1 MAVPRYEIACRD
13 VTVAVGWRDQCE
25 LRENLSSHI
34 AHPHEQCG
42 TLSYGLEA
50 AQQFEVVVEFSL
62 RLIAGLAERNRRREH
77 ERRREGDTGDLHAVD
92 VVHHVPCRQ
101 QLAGLGACGVK
112 EVQHD
117 GRTAAGNAVD
127 RRVAVVGHH
136 TVWCLHDGFDD
147 FGGVEIEDFDCCG
160 GITGG
165 DETSFDC
172 KWPHAG
178 KHVSTVGC
186 RVDRPFPNCDLCK
199 QIVDVNAGPR

>member
-1 MAVPRYEIACRD
+1 MAVRGYEIACSD
-13 VTVAVGWRDQCE
+13 VTVDFGWRNQCE
-25 LRENLSSHI
+25 LGENLSSHI

-42 TLSYGLEA
+42 TLSYRLEA
-50 AQQFEVVVEFSL
+50 AQQVGVVVELSL

-77 ERRREGDTGDLHAVD
+77 ERRREVDTGDLHAVD
-92 VVHHVPCRQ
+92 VVHHVSCRQ

-112 EVQHD
+112 EVQHN

-127 RRVAVVGHH
+127 RGVPVVGHH
-136 TVWCLHDGFDD
+136 TAGRLHDGFDD
-147 FGGVEIEDFDCCG
+147 LGGVEIEAFDFRG
-160 GITGG
+160 GIPGG

-199 QIVDVNAGPR
+199 QIVDV